1 MGKMKSYLQ
10 AYQELVR
17 CEFIDRDV
25 VAKHVEQQLLID
37 EILPDTA
44 SLFVI
49 TDIASATYPF
59 VGSQLE
65 VLSGYSIDE
74 FYSAGYQLFIQCLHP
89 EERDVIML
97 RVLPE
102 LVNYVAT
109 VPDEVRKSCQSQ
121 FNFRFKRK
129 NGEYINVL
137 AQSYVLEVGQMGMV
151 ALALSSIIQLETIEI
166 LPLRWSTRLIKNNG
180 ISETAF
186 IRTHN
191 TSIDLIEKITPR
203 ELDILR
209 NLAAGKT
216 SKLIGKELSISPH
229 TVDTHRRRLLKKLNC
244 KSVVDLA
251 RFAYRNGLI

>member
-1 MGKMKSYLQ
+1 MNSYLQ

-17 CEFIDRDV
+17 CGFIDRDTV
-25 VAKHVEQQLLID
+25 GKHVAQQLLID
-37 EILPDTA
+37 KILPDTA
-44 SLFVI
+44 SFFII

-65 VLSGYSIDE
+65 VISGYTIDE
-74 FYSAGYQLFIQCLHP
+74 FYSKGYLLLIQCMHP
-89 EERDVIML
+89 EERDVMML

-102 LVNYVAT
+102 LVNFVAT
-109 VPDEVRKSCQSQ
+109 VPRQEKKSCQSQ
-121 FNFRFKRK
+121 FNCRFKRK
-129 NGEYINVL
+129 NGEYINLL
-137 AQSYVLEVGQMGMV
+137 AQSYVLEVDQKGRV
-151 ALALSSIIQLETIEI
+151 ALALSSIIQLETREV

-186 IRTHN
+186 IKTHN

-203 ELDILR
+203 ELDVLR

-244 KSVVDLA
+244 TSVVDLA
-251 RFAYRNGLI
+251 RIAYRNGLI

>member
-1 MGKMKSYLQ
+1 MKSYLQ

-17 CEFIDRDV
+17 CELIDRDV

>member
-1 MGKMKSYLQ
+1 MKSYLE
-10 AYQELVR
+10 AYQELVK

-25 VAKHVEQQLLID
+25 VAKHVAQQLLID
-37 EILPDTA
+37 KILPDTA
-44 SLFVI
+44 SFFVI

-74 FYSAGYQLFIQCLHP
+74 FYSKGYQLFIQCLHP

-102 LVNYVAT
+102 LVNFVAT
-109 VPDEVRKSCQSQ
+109 IPAEEKKSCQSQ

-137 AQSYVLEVGQMGMV
+137 AQSYVLEVDQMGRV
-151 ALALSSIIQLETIEI
+151 ALSLSSVIQIETIEI
-166 LPLRWSTRLIKNNG
+166 LPLRWSTRLIRNNG

-186 IRTHN
+186 IRSHD

-203 ELDILR
+203 ELDVLR

-216 SKLIGKELSISPH
+216 SKLIGNELSISHH

-244 KSVVDLA
+244 TSVVDLT

>member
-1 MGKMKSYLQ
+1 MESYLE

-17 CEFIDRDV
+17 CDFIDREV

-37 EILPDTA
+37 KLLPDTA
-44 SLFVI
+44 SFFVI

-74 FYSAGYQLFIQCLHP
+74 FYSKGYQLFIECLHP

-109 VPDEVRKSCQSQ
+109 VSGEEKASCQTQ

-137 AQSYVLEVGQMGMV
+137 AQSYVLEVDQTGRV
-151 ALALSSIIQLETIEI
+151 ALSLSSIIQLETLEV
-166 LPLRWSTRLIKNNG
+166 LPLRWSIRLIKNNG

-186 IRTHN
+186 IRTRD
-191 TSIDLIEKITPR
+191 TSIDLIEKITSR
-203 ELDILR
+203 ELDVLR

-244 KSVVDLA
+244 NTVVDLA

>member
-1 MGKMKSYLQ
+1 MESYLE
-10 AYQELVR
+10 AYQELVK
-17 CEFIDRDV
+17 CDFIDLDTV
-25 VAKHVEQQLLID
+25 GKHVAQQFLID
-37 EILPDTA
+37 KILPDTA
-44 SLFVI
+44 SFFMI
-49 TDIASATYPF
+49 TDIAAATYPF

-65 VLSGYSIDE
+65 AISGYSIDE
-74 FYSAGYQLFIQCLHP
+74 FYSKGYLLFVECMHP
-89 EERDVIML
+89 EERDVMML

-109 VPDEVRKSCQSQ
+109 VPEEEKKNCQSQ
-121 FNFRFKRK
+121 FNCRFKRK
-129 NGEYINVL
+129 SGEYINLL
-137 AQSYVLEVGQMGMV
+137 AQSYVLEVDQRGRV
-151 ALALSSIIQLETIEI
+151 ALALSSIIQFETREI

-216 SKLIGKELSISPH
+216 SKMIGKELSISHH
-229 TVDTHRRRLLKKLNC
+229 TVDTHRRRLLRKLNC
-244 KSVVDLA
+244 KTVVDLA
-251 RFAYRNGLI
+251 RIAYRNGLL

>member
-1 MGKMKSYLQ
+1 MKNYLQ

-17 CEFIDRDV
+17 CGSIDQDAV
-25 VAKHVEQQLLID
+25 GKHVAQQFLID
-37 EILPDTA
+37 KILPDTA
-44 SLFVI
+44 SFFII

-65 VLSGYSIDE
+65 VISGYSIDE
-74 FYSAGYQLFIQCLHP
+74 FYSKGYLLFIQCMHP
-89 EERDVIML
+89 EERDVMML

-102 LVNYVAT
+102 LVNFVAT
-109 VPDEVRKSCQSQ
+109 VPGQEKKSCQSQ
-121 FNFRFKRK
+121 FNCRFKRK
-129 NGEYINVL
+129 NGKYINLL
-137 AQSYVLEVGQMGMV
+137 AQSYVLEVDQKGRA
-151 ALALSSIIQLETIEI
+151 ALALSSIIQLETREI
-166 LPLRWSTRLIKNNG
+166 LPLRWSARIIKNNG

-186 IRTHN
+186 IKTHN

-203 ELDILR
+203 ELDVLR

-244 KSVVDLA
+244 KTVVDLA
-251 RFAYRNGLI
+251 TFAHRNGLI

>member
-1 MGKMKSYLQ
+1 MNSYLQ

-17 CEFIDRDV
+17 CGFIDLDTV
-25 VAKHVEQQLLID
+25 GKHVAQQLLID
-37 EILPDTA
+37 KILPDTA
-44 SLFVI
+44 SFFII

-65 VLSGYSIDE
+65 VISGYSIDE
-74 FYSAGYQLFIQCLHP
+74 FYSKGYELFIQCLHP
-89 EERDVIML
+89 EEKDVIMFK
-97 RVLPE
+97 VLPE

-109 VPDEVRKSCQSQ
+109 VADDEKKSCQSQ
-121 FNFRFKRK
+121 FNCRFKRK
-129 NGEYINVL
+129 NGDYINILV
-137 AQSYVLEVGQMGMV
+137 QSYVLEVDKMGRV
-151 ALALSSIIQLETIEI
+151 ALALSSIIQLETREI

-180 ISETAF
+180 VSETAF
-186 IRTHN
+186 IKTHN

-203 ELDILR
+203 ELDVFR

-244 KSVVDLA
+244 KNVVDLA

>member
-1 MGKMKSYLQ
+1 MKSYLQ

-17 CEFIDRDV
+17 SELIDRDV